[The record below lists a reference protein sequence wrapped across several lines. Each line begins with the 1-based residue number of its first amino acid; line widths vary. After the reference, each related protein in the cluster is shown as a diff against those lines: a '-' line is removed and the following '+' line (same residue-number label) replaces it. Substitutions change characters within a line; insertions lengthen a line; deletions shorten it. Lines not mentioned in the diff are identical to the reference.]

1 MNCWTIKTKYL
12 TVLKNTIIIRLTKR
26 ERETLCETR
35 SSDREVRKFYGKENK
50 MSVKK
55 TLKSESKEAVVY
67 DVVAD
72 SFDEFLET
80 EIDERIAEIDE
91 YGPFSEK
98 QMIPFITH
106 KQNLPIY
113 IILALCVIAHLWAY
127 FTIE

>member
-1 MNCWTIKTKYL
+1 MSS
-12 TVLKNTIIIRLTKR
+12 R
-26 ERETLCETR
+26 EA
-35 SSDREVRKFYGKENK
+35 SGFYRKEKE

>member
-1 MNCWTIKTKYL
+1 MNCRTIKTKYL

-26 ERETLCETR
+26 ERETLCKTR